1 MSKHLEKKPFHYLLS
16 KYIYS
21 DFKVLVTRDNALYKY
36 YINNHL
42 FELAK
47 HCEMGINKCK
57 LYLLNV
63 YKLHCT
69 DLQERFL
76 KTKQVYKM
84 YKKLLN
90 IFVKCQN
97 ELFYNRLVKKLKKT
111 KRLLKYY
118 NEWIKTLVILQS
130 KLQICKL

>member
-1 MSKHLEKKPFHYLLS
+1 MSKHLEEKPFHYLLS

-21 DFKVLVTRDNALYKY
+21 DFKVLVTKDNALYQY

-47 HCEMGINKCK
+47 HCEMKINKYK

-84 YKKLLN
+84 YQKLLN
-90 IFVKCQN
+90 IFLKCQN
-97 ELFYNRLVKKLKKT
+97 ELFHKRLVKKLKKT
-111 KRLLKYY
+111 RRLLKYY

-130 KLQICKL
+130 KLQI

>member
-1 MSKHLEKKPFHYLLS
+1 MSKHLEEKPFHYLLS

-47 HCEMGINKCK
+47 HCEMGINKFK

-97 ELFYNRLVKKLKKT
+97 ELFYNKLVKKLKKT